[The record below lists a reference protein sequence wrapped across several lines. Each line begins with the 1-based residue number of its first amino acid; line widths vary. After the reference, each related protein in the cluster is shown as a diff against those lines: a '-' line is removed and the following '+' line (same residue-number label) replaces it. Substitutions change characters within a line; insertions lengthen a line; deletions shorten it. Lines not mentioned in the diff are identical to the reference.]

1 LPDALDELLAWVQDV
16 PRCNDFRFF
25 RLCDLN
31 VHRLLVLRHL
41 FHLHFSLRHA
51 LDGRNK
57 PDDQDD
63 HCALVSMKHLHVQ
76 DDRACQNLN
85 EQDDQVSTK
94 HLRVLDDQVS
104 TRHHHVQDD
113 RVCQNLNEQDGRV
126 SKKQGALDELLFPDV
141 PILKNPNELD
151 ARCEND
157 LVLD

>member
-1 LPDALDELLAWVQDV
+1 
-16 PRCNDFRFF
+16 
-25 RLCDLN
+25 
-31 VHRLLVLRHL
+31 LRHL
-41 FHLHFSLRHA
+41 FHLHFSLRHV
-51 LDGRNK
+51 LDGRKK

-63 HCALVSMKHLHVQ
+63 HCALVSTKHLHVQ

-94 HLRVLDDQVS
+94 HLRVLDD
-104 TRHHHVQDD
+104 
-113 RVCQNLNEQDGRV
+113 RVL
-126 SKKQGALDELLFPDV
+126 KKQGALDELLFPDV